1 LGPKQLAI
9 AIDHQV
15 TPVVDT
21 EGREDWIAAL
31 HQRRKDGCLGSLTD
45 VDRVAAQV
53 DRRRRKGTHVR
64 SVPPRSDAEMT
75 AAAGAAAVE
84 HLDAMR

>member
-1 LGPKQLAI
+1 MLERTLRVLKRTVPLRRRPVLHLGPKQLAI

-45 VDRVAAQV
+45 VDPGGCESGPEEA
-53 DRRRRKGTHVR
+53 KGNTC
-64 SVPPRSDAEMT
+64 S
-75 AAAGAAAVE
+75 
-84 HLDAMR
+84 